1 MPNLA
6 TTGHCLDPQ
15 QATCRAIIETPKASR
30 TKYTYLAEL
39 GVFELS
45 GMLPAGMN
53 FPLDF
58 GFIPGT
64 LAQDG
69 DPLDVLVIGDE
80 PSAVG
85 CLANI
90 RILGVIEAEQTER
103 NGRVVRN
110 DRIVARIAAS
120 ITYRHAAHIDD
131 LGQQF
136 VDHLGQF
143 FVNYNELKQKAFK
156 VLRTA
161 GPDRAAMLILDA
173 AAQLSASLSRPTE
186 PAEFAE

>member
-6 TTGHCLDPQ
+6 TIDHCLDIQ

-30 TKYTYLAEL
+30 TKYAYDGDL
-39 GVFELS
+39 GVFAIT

-80 PSAVG
+80 PSVVG

-90 RILGVIEAEQTER
+90 QILGVIEAEQTER
-103 NGRVVRN
+103 DGQVVRN
-110 DRIVARIAAS
+110 DRIVARIDAS

-143 FVNYNELKQKAFK
+143 FVNYNELKHKTFR

-161 GPDRAAMLILDA
+161 GPERAAVLIRDA
-173 AAQLSASLSRPTE
+173 ASHLAAK
-186 PAEFAE
+186 

>member
-6 TTGHCLDPQ
+6 TIDHCLNLQ
-15 QATCRAIIETPKASR
+15 HTTCRAIIETPKASR
-30 TKYTYLAEL
+30 TKYTYNAPLEI
-39 GVFELS
+39 FELS

-80 PSAVG
+80 PAAVG

-103 NGRVVRN
+103 DGKVVRN

-120 ITYRHAAHIDD
+120 ITYRHATHIDD
-131 LGQQF
+131 LGREF

-143 FVNYNELKQKAFK
+143 FINYNDLKHKAFK
-156 VLRTA
+156 VLKTA
-161 GPDRAAMLILDA
+161 GPDRAVALILDA
-173 AAQLSASLSRPTE
+173 ASQLSAIRNASLGN
-186 PAEFAE
+186 